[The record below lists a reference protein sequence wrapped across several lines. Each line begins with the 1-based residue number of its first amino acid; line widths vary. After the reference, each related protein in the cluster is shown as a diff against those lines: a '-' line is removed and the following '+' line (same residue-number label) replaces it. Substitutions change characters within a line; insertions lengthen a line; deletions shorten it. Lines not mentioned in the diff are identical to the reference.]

1 MRAWRPAAF
10 LLLIATALV
19 AGCAPRAAETSGT
32 AQPIQR
38 GPVRLT
44 AAIQSEP
51 AVLSDTVRQL
61 GVGLAGV
68 AELERLVTSGLT
80 ATDDQGDLRPQLAEQ
95 VPTTE
100 NGLWVLLPDGRM
112 ETRWTLRAG
121 AQWHDGTPLTT
132 TDLLF
137 TAEVGRDRQLALF
150 NDPVYDLIERFLAVD
165 DRTLN
170 VTWKR
175 PYVKADRMFMGR
187 PNLPMPK
194 HLIEKAYLED
204 KTSVPN
210 LSYWH
215 EDFVGTGPFKLQS
228 FVRGSHVSLVANDQY
243 VLGRP
248 KIDELEVK
256 FIPSPTTMA
265 ANLLAGTIDVVLGRS
280 LSLDQAL
287 AVRDQWRSGRIEIGD
302 FSSVILIYVQ
312 FINPSPPIIGDVQ
325 FRCALV
331 HAMNRLEM
339 ADSLQA
345 GLAPVAHSFVN
356 PGEPEYRD
364 VQDSTVRYDYD
375 PRRAAQILEGL
386 GYRRT
391 AEGTLRD
398 SANQLLAVEIRT
410 SAGDDQQE
418 KSLFSAA
425 DYWQR
430 LGMHVD
436 QVLVTPQQAGGLEY
450 RSTFPGFDVK
460 RQPADLGLLDRLH
473 SSKTPLPSNNFA
485 GNNYS
490 RYVNPEF
497 DALIDQFLVTIP
509 RRERNQVAAQIV
521 RHSTEVLNVL
531 TLYFQASPMLIS
543 DRLIPPP
550 DGQRARPWNSY
561 QWDVK

>member
-1 MRAWRPAAF
+1 MVVPGRATLI
-10 LLLIATALV
+10 LLVTATLL
-19 AGCAPRAAETSGT
+19 AGCAPPATQTTSSI
-32 AQPIQR
+32 QPVAR
-38 GPVRLT
+38 GPIRLS

-68 AELERLVTSGLT
+68 AELERLVASGLS
-80 ATDDQGDLRPQLAEQ
+80 ATDDQGELRPLLAEQ

-100 NGLWVLLPDGRM
+100 NGLWALLPDGRM
-112 ETRWTLRAG
+112 ETRWTIRAG

-132 TDLLF
+132 ADLLF
-137 TAEVGRDRQLALF
+137 TAAVGQDKQLALF
-150 NDPVYDLIERFLAVD
+150 NDPVYDLIERFQAID

-170 VTWKR
+170 ITWKR
-175 PYVKADRMFMGR
+175 PYIKADRIFAGR

-194 HLIEKAYLED
+194 HLIERAYLED
-204 KTSVPN
+204 KTNVPN

-215 EDFVGTGPFKLQS
+215 EDYVGTGAFKLQQ
-228 FVRGSHVSLVANDQY
+228 FVRGSHVTLAANDQY

-248 KIDELEVK
+248 KIDEIEVK

-265 ANLLAGTIDVVLGRS
+265 ANLLAGSVDVVLGRS

-287 AVRDQWRSGRIEIGD
+287 AVRDQWRTGKIEIGD

-312 FINPSPPIIGDVQ
+312 FINPSPQIISDVQ
-325 FRCALV
+325 FRRALV
-331 HAMNRLEM
+331 HAMNRQEM

-356 PGEPEYRD
+356 PGEPEHRD
-364 VQDSTVRYDYD
+364 VQDFIARYDYD
-375 PRRAAQILEGL
+375 PRRSSQMLEGL
-386 GYRRT
+386 GYRR
-391 AEGTLRD
+391 GTDGALRD
-398 SANQLLAVEIRT
+398 TANQPLAVEIRT
-410 SAGDDQQE
+410 SQGDDQQE

-430 LGMHVD
+430 VGIHVD

-460 RQPADLGLLDRLH
+460 RQGGDMGLLDRLH
-473 SSKTPLPSNNFA
+473 SSKTPLPSSNFA

-497 DALIDQFLVTIP
+497 DGLIEKFLLTIP
-509 RRERNQVAAQIV
+509 RHERSQVAGQIV
-521 RHSTEVLNVL
+521 RHTTEVLNIL
-531 TLYFQASPMLIS
+531 TLYFQASPVLVS
-543 DRLIPPP
+543 DRLAPPP